1 MGFKE
6 YLKERKEQ
14 EFSFLALLEA
24 SEQSFW
30 KIAPQVG
37 MTPRGVQLA
46 VYRALD
52 KIYYGLKN
60 ENKDLS
66 PFAVFG
72 IMTKALAGV
81 KPDEIFKNLHPS
93 TQKEIQD
100 DAKKQLGRE

>member
-30 KIAPQVG
+30 KIGADIG
-37 MTPRGVQLA
+37 MSARGVQLA

-52 KIYYGLKN
+52 KIYYGLKS

-81 KPDEIFKNLHPS
+81 KADEIFKNLHPT
-93 TQKEIQD
+93 TQQEIQD